1 MFKFVSVALVALM
14 ISGAAAP
21 AFAKGKHDKGGGGG
35 HGLSLGKSG
44 GKGDK
49 GDKGVEAAA
58 ALFGAALGAI
68 VAGSKH
74 RH

>member
-1 MFKFVSVALVALM
+1 MVKFVSVALVALM
-14 ISGAAAP
+14 ISGVAAP
-21 AFAKGKHDKGGGGG
+21 AVAKGKHEKGGGGG

-44 GKGDK
+44 GK